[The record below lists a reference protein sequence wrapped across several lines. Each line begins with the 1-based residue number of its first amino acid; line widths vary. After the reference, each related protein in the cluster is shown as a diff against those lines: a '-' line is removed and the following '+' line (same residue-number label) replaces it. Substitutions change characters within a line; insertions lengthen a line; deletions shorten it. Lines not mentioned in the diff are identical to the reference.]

1 MSKLLAVFCINPLLF
16 EKKRLILQ
24 RKGDVGQLS
33 TKKIKTNKES
43 EVIMSDYDLYTGREE
58 RMQAVIEAASASKE
72 SKINF
77 LIDAGIL
84 EPSGELAPHL
94 R

>member
-1 MSKLLAVFCINPLLF
+1 MP
-16 EKKRLILQ
+16 
-24 RKGDVGQLS
+24 
-33 TKKIKTNKES
+33 
-43 EVIMSDYDLYTGREE
+43 DYDLYTGREE

-84 EPSGELAPHL
+84 EP
-94 R
+94 

>member
-1 MSKLLAVFCINPLLF
+1 MSH
-16 EKKRLILQ
+16 
-24 RKGDVGQLS
+24 LS
-33 TKKIKTNKES
+33 AKKIKTNKKS